1 MPGEKHFV
9 EAEELMAYLDGEV
22 SEERSGE
29 IALHLGTCADCKASV
44 VEFGGIS
51 KRLSTWEVGESEE
64 AMGPVVI
71 AEIEK
76 RAESRRV
83 GKKHWN
89 WKWNGRGVWAGAT
102 AMAAVLV
109 GMVLFRGS
117 GGVMPVAR
125 MTAERQEPESQTML
139 VQQEFQAAQGRRQ
152 MANQIASQLDK
163 VDLERD
169 VAGAEVRA
177 RAPMIAR
184 TSELVVITKDFDRV
198 RAEIDAAVKTHQGY
212 VGQLSV
218 TGSGNNRVF
227 EATLRIPSDKLDAVM
242 ADLKK
247 LGRVESEQQNAE
259 EVTREYVDLDARL
272 VNARNAEKRLTDLL
286 QNRAGRLT
294 DVLDVEKE
302 IQRVREQI
310 ETMTAEEKALVNRVS
325 FATLNVSVREE
336 SKAQLVPDSMLNR
349 LINAARSGYRNML
362 ENVMAMVM
370 LVLTAGPSLLLWIA
384 LLFLPLRWIWK
395 RRQSLRQIFPN

>member
-1 MPGEKHFV
+1 
-9 EAEELMAYLDGEV
+9 
-22 SEERSGE
+22 
-29 IALHLGTCADCKASV
+29 
-44 VEFGGIS
+44 
-51 KRLSTWEVGESEE
+51 
-64 AMGPVVI
+64 
-71 AEIEK
+71 
-76 RAESRRV
+76 
-83 GKKHWN
+83 
-89 WKWNGRGVWAGAT
+89 
-102 AMAAVLV
+102 MAAVLV